1 MGTIKHTVFA
11 IIGCGTKDIKFRISH
26 KGYDNVLWHS
36 TMYLHEIYSELR
48 GRYDDGDEDDN
59 KTNMQN
65 EYTTDKT
72 RSCKHIR
79 ITKGSLT
86 PIKRIIRTSY
96 ELMNLQQRCA
106 KCIDFFAPLY
116 YFLFVVYY

>member
-1 MGTIKHTVFA
+1 MTFQQNVFA
-11 IIGCGTKDIKFRISH
+11 RDIFWVER
-26 KGYDNVLWHS
+26 
-36 TMYLHEIYSELR
+36 E
-48 GRYDDGDEDDN
+48 RYDDGDEDDN

-106 KCIDFFAPLY
+106 KCIDFFTPLY
-116 YFLFVVYY
+116 YFLFVVYC

>member
-1 MGTIKHTVFA
+1 
-11 IIGCGTKDIKFRISH
+11 
-26 KGYDNVLWHS
+26 
-36 TMYLHEIYSELR
+36 MYLHEIYFELR

-106 KCIDFFAPLY
+106 KCIDFFTPLY

>member
-1 MGTIKHTVFA
+1 
-11 IIGCGTKDIKFRISH
+11 
-26 KGYDNVLWHS
+26 
-36 TMYLHEIYSELR
+36 MYLHEICSELR

-86 PIKRIIRTSY
+86 PIKRIIHRSY
-96 ELMNLQQRCA
+96 ELMNLQKRCA
-106 KCIDFFAPLY
+106 KCVDFFTLLC
-116 YFLFVVYY
+116 YFLVVVHS

>member
-1 MGTIKHTVFA
+1 
-11 IIGCGTKDIKFRISH
+11 
-26 KGYDNVLWHS
+26 
-36 TMYLHEIYSELR
+36 MYLHEIYSELR

-106 KCIDFFAPLY
+106 KCIDFFTPLS
-116 YFLFVVYY
+116 YFLFVVYCQITSWLKIYICFTTVLRFA